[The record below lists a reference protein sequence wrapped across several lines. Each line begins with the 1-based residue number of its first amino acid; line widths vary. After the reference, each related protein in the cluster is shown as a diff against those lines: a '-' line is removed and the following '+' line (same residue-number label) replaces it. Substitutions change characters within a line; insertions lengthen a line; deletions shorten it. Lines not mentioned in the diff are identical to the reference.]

1 MLRKLNLILVSFL
14 LTMSYGFSQTGLG
27 TIKGTVTDAD
37 SKQPIPFTKVIIK
50 QNGLVKAG
58 ANTDFDGKFQINS
71 IDPGSYDVEVRN
83 ETEGYQPLKLE
94 GVIVSSGKITFLD
107 KLEIGIAKD
116 VQEVAE
122 VKVVAYKVPLIDKDG
137 GASGATV
144 TREDIA
150 RLPVR
155 SAAGVAGTVG
165 GVNSNEGSGAISVRG
180 SRSDGTYFYIDGI
193 KVRGSSSLP
202 KSAIEEV
209 TVITGGLPA
218 NYGDVTGGVI
228 SVTTR
233 GPSAKYF
240 GSVEA
245 VTSGFYFGGKDQFG
259 ELRETEDYTGKV
271 FGLDKY
277 AYNLVEGMFSGPLWM
292 QKDSLGNKTKP
303 RLGFLV
309 SANVTDRLDSRPLAD
324 GSYRIKKSMRD
335 SLLSNPLRPT
345 STGFGT
351 FHNAQFLRNPLDADG
366 NPTEDSD
373 FEKTPWRMNAR
384 NTVVSAQAKVDVRT
398 GPSVNLT
405 FGGSLNYNWGSSY
418 SRSNA
423 LLNFT
428 NFGAYKSLDYR
439 VFGRLTQRFSNNEE
453 GNSSKI
459 KSAFYSVMVDYSKSK
474 RDQFDPKHQ
483 YNIFNYGHV
492 GTFTTT
498 RRPSYS
504 LNSSLN
510 AYEHDG
516 FRDVEVAFDPSETNA
531 ALAAITSQY
540 YDIYE
545 GQPFGRYEN
554 LFQIQQGNALR
565 NGDTPQ
571 SVYSIWSNIG
581 TPYNYFGKT
590 ENDQFRVTGS
600 GSVNIGDHSI
610 SLGFEYEQRW
620 DRGWTAGDAGPIGIW
635 TVARQLANF
644 HITELDVNSG
654 VSVDSN
660 SFEYITYDRLNT
672 GYAST
677 SGTGDYGGAEQN
689 DNQSFFDYNLR
700 EKLGLDV
707 AGTDFIDIDQYDP
720 NIFSFD
726 MFAPDELYNGGN
738 SFVSYWGYDHTGEK
752 VKGTT
757 DINKYFNEYDANGNY
772 QRFVGAFQPI
782 YMAGYLMDKFA
793 FRDIV
798 FNVGVRVDVFDANQ
812 PVLKDPYLFYTA
824 KTVREAN
831 EDYANDNSLS
841 FLSDIPSGMG
851 EDYTVYVNDVNNP
864 TAINGYRNGA
874 VWYNADGIEVE
885 DPTLINGPAGISPY
899 LTDEGLA
906 ASAIGT
912 PTADAFEDYKAQ
924 VNVMPRVSFS
934 FPISDEASFFAHY
947 DVLTKRPTSGFRFDP
962 YEYQFIQSRSATI
975 SNANLKPETTVDY
988 ELGFQQVL
996 TRTSSLKISAFY
1008 REQRNNVQLQS
1019 IFSAY
1024 PATYSTFGNRDFG
1037 TVKGVTIAYDLRR
1050 TGNIRMTANYTLQFA
1065 DGTGS
1070 DATSASG
1077 LISAGLPNLRA
1088 VFPYSFDQRHAFAI
1102 TFDYRYGEGRD
1113 YNGPMIKDFAVL
1125 ENTGLNIVSNIY
1137 SGSPYSAQTFIT
1149 NQGQFS
1155 PLGAGLDGTTNGSRL
1170 PWSYRLDL
1178 QLDRTFSLELGKE
1191 DKKRATFLNVY
1202 LRVTN
1207 LLNQFNIL
1215 SVYRATG
1222 NADDDGFL
1230 AAAASQ
1236 TSIQNQLD
1244 EQSFRD
1250 YYTMKIQNPFNISSP
1265 RTIRLGVKFDF

>member
-27 TIKGTVTDAD
+27 TIKGTVTDSD
-37 SKQPIPFTKVIIK
+37 SKQPIPFSKVIIK
-50 QNGLVKAG
+50 QNGLVKGG

-107 KLEIGIAKD
+107 DLAIGKAKD
-116 VQEVAE
+116 VQEIEE

-165 GVNSNEGSGAISVRG
+165 GVQQSEGSGAISVRG
-180 SRSDGTYFYIDGI
+180 SRSDGTYFFIDGI
-193 KVRGSSSLP
+193 KVRGSSNLP

-218 NYGDVTGGVI
+218 NYGDVTGGII

-240 GSVEA
+240 GSVEG
-245 VTSGFYFGGKDQFG
+245 VTSGFYFNGQDENGYD
-259 ELRETEDYTGKV
+259 GKV

-309 SANVTDRLDSRPLAD
+309 SANLTDRLDSRPLAN
-324 GSYRIKKSMRD
+324 GGAYRIKKDVRD
-335 SLLSNPLRPT
+335 SLLANPLRPT

-351 FHNAQFLRNPLDADG
+351 FHNAQFLRQD
-366 NPTEDSD
+366 D
-373 FEKTPWRMNAR
+373 FEQVRWRMNAR
-384 NTVVSAQAKVDVRT
+384 NTTVSAQAKIDVRT

-405 FGGSLNYNWGSSY
+405 FGGSLNYSWGSNYSY
-418 SRSNA
+418 ANS

-428 NFGAYKSLDYR
+428 NFGAFKSLDYR
-439 VFGRLTQRFSNNEE
+439 VFGRLTQRFANNSE
-453 GNSSKI
+453 GNASKI
-459 KSAFYSVMVDYSKSK
+459 KSAFYSIMVDYSKSQ
-474 RDQFDPKHQ
+474 DDVFDPKHQ

-504 LNSSLN
+504 LNPITN

-516 FRDVEVAFDPSETNA
+516 FRDVVVDFEASETNP

-545 GQPFGRYEN
+545 GEPEGRYEN

-565 NGDTPQ
+565 NGDAPQ

-600 GSVNIGDHSI
+600 GSVNIGDHSLT
-610 SLGFEYEQRW
+610 LGFEYEQRW
-620 DRGWTAGDAGPIGIW
+620 DRGWTSGTTTGGGTQGPIGIW
-635 TVARQLANF
+635 TIARQLANF
-644 HITELDVNSG
+644 HITELDVNTG

-672 GYAST
+672 GYAYT
-677 SGTGDYGGAEQN
+677 SGTGNYGGAEQN

-700 EKLGLDV
+700 QELGLAVD
-707 AGTDFIDIDQYDP
+707 GTDFLDIDQYDP
-720 NIFSFD
+720 NIYSFD
-726 MFAPDELYNGGN
+726 MFSPDELLNGGN
-738 SFVSYWGYDHTGEK
+738 SFVSYWGYDHTGKK

-757 DINKYFNEYDANGNY
+757 DINKYFNEYDENGNY
-772 QRFVGAFQPI
+772 KRFVGAFQPI

-824 KTVREAN
+824 RTVSEAKAQF
-831 EDYANDNSLS
+831 ANDPSLTW
-841 FLSDIPSGMG
+841 LEDIPSAMG
-851 EDYTVYVNDVNNP
+851 DDYTVYVNDVNNP
-864 TAINGYRNGA
+864 TAINGFRSGD

-885 DPTLINGPAGISPY
+885 DPKVIRGAAGIAPW
-899 LTDEGLA
+899 LTTEGLA
-906 ASAIGT
+906 ASTAGT

-924 VNVMPRVSFS
+924 INVMPRVSFS
-934 FPISDEASFFAHY
+934 FPVSDEASFFAHY
-947 DVLTKRPTSGFRFDP
+947 DILTKRPTSGFRFDP
-962 YEYQFIQSRSATI
+962 FQYQFIQSRSATI

-1019 IFSAY
+1019 IFEAY

-1070 DATSASG
+1070 DATSAAG

-1088 VFPYSFDQRHAFAI
+1088 IFPYSFDQRHAFAI
-1102 TFDYRYGEGRD
+1102 TFDYRYGSGRD
-1113 YNGPMIKDFAVL
+1113 YNGPMIKDFAL
-1125 ENTGLNIVSNIY
+1125 FENTGLNIVSNIY

-1149 NQGQFS
+1149 NEGQFS

-1178 QLDRTFSLELGKE
+1178 QLDRTIELEFGKD

-1202 LRVTN
+1202 VRVTN
-1207 LLNQFNIL
+1207 LFNQFNVL
-1215 SVYRATG
+1215 NVYRATG
-1222 NADDDGFL
+1222 NWDDDGFL

-1250 YYTMKIQNPFNISSP
+1250 YYAMKVQNPFNISSP